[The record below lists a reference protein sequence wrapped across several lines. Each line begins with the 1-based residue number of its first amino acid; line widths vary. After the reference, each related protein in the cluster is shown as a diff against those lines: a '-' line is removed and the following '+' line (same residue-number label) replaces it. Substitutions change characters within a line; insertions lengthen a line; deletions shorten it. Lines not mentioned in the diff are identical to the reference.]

1 MLCSDKSLKNLI
13 FFGLFG
19 DLNTVIERH
28 PSVNALLAENTRR
41 RRTNN

>member
-19 DLNTVIERH
+19 DLNTVIERCRNA
-28 PSVNALLAENTRR
+28 NALLAENTRR